1 MAPRWCSWNWYKSM
15 IDRKM
20 HIIDAEGKAIGRLA
34 TEIATI
40 LRGKNKVTYRP
51 HLDEGDCVQV
61 INADKVK
68 ITGKKLVQKKYYRV
82 SQYPSG
88 LKETSLEELM
98 AKDPGAAIKKSVKQ
112 MLPNNKLRPG
122 MLKRLN
128 VK

>member
-1 MAPRWCSWNWYKSM
+1 ME
-15 IDRKM
+15 RKL
-20 HIIDAEGKAIGRLA
+20 HIIDATDKAIGRLA
-34 TEIATI
+34 TQIATI

-82 SQYPSG
+82 SQYPGG
-88 LKETSLEELM
+88 LKTTTLEELM

-112 MLPNNKLRPG
+112 MLPNTKLRPG
-122 MLKRLN
+122 MLKRLII
-128 VK
+128 K

>member
-1 MAPRWCSWNWYKSM
+1 ME
-15 IDRKM
+15 RKL
-20 HIIDAEGKAIGRLA
+20 HVIDAEGKAIGRLA

-40 LRGKNKVTYRP
+40 LRGKNKVSYRP

-68 ITGKKLVQKKYYRV
+68 ITGKKLQQKKYYRV
-82 SQYPSG
+82 SQYPGG

-98 AKDPGAAIKKSVKQ
+98 AKKPGEALKKAVKQ

-122 MLKRLN
+122 MLKRLT